1 MGDMG
6 TGTGRAIIPLR
17 MESVIQVEGLVKRY
31 GSLTAVDDISFTVE
45 SGEVFGILGPN
56 GAGKTTTLEILEGLQ
71 RPTEGRASVLGM
83 DLQRHSSQLKERI
96 GVQLQAAAYF
106 DHLSLAELLQLF
118 GSFYRRCVPADDL
131 LSKVG
136 LYERRTSLLRKL
148 SGGQKQAFT
157 LAAALVN
164 DPELVILDE
173 PTTGLDPRARREI
186 WDLIRLIKDEGKTVV
201 LTTHYMEEAATLCGR
216 VAIMHQGR
224 ILTVGSPDDLVGQLG
239 ASHRVRVSAAC
250 ELPVAGLAGGASAF
264 AASRNGD
271 EYHYE
276 LALEEPA
283 SAVQVLLHHASEHG
297 IQLQRLEVLPA
308 TLEDVF
314 LKLTGRGLEE

>member
-1 MGDMG
+1 M
-6 TGTGRAIIPLR
+6 
-17 MESVIQVEGLVKRY
+17 
-31 GSLTAVDDISFTVE
+31 
-45 SGEVFGILGPN
+45 
-56 GAGKTTTLEILEGLQ
+56 
-71 RPTEGRASVLGM
+71 
-83 DLQRHSSQLKERI
+83 
-96 GVQLQAAAYF
+96 
-106 DHLSLAELLQLF
+106 
-118 GSFYRRCVPADDL
+118 
-131 LSKVG
+131 G

-173 PTTGLDPRARREI
+173 PTTGLDPRARHEI

-250 ELPVAGLAGGASAF
+250 ELPVAGLAGTASAS
-264 AASRNGD
+264 AVSRNGD
-271 EYHYE
+271 DYHYE
-276 LALEEPA
+276 LTMEEPA
-283 SAVQVLLHHASEHG
+283 AAVQALLSHASEHG

-314 LKLTGRGLEE
+314 LKLTGRGLQE

>member
-1 MGDMG
+1 MRA
-6 TGTGRAIIPLR
+6 TRAIIPAY
-17 MESVIQVEGLVKRY
+17 MEPVIQVQGLVKRY
-31 GSLTAVDDISFTVE
+31 GSLTAVNDISFTVE
-45 SGEVFGILGPN
+45 AGETFGILGPN
-56 GAGKTTTLEILEGLQ
+56 GAGKTTTLEIIEGLQ
-71 RPTEGRASVLGM
+71 QPTQGTACVLGM
-83 DLQRHSSQLKERI
+83 DVQRQSSQLKERI

-106 DHLSLAELLQLF
+106 DHLTLTEILQLF
-118 GSFYRRCVPADDL
+118 GSFYRRSVPPTEL

-136 LYERRTSLLRKL
+136 LYERRTSVLKRL

-173 PTTGLDPRARREI
+173 PTTGLDPRARHDL
-186 WDLIRLIKDEGKTVV
+186 WDLVRRIEGEGKTIV
-201 LTTHYMEEAATLCGR
+201 LTTHYMEEAAALCRR

-224 ILTVGSPDDLVGQLG
+224 ILTVGTPDELVSQLG
-239 ASHRVRVSAAC
+239 AAYRVRVSAAA
-250 ELPVAGLAGGASAF
+250 ELPISQLVNGASEWVD
-264 AASRNGD
+264 RQQGD
-271 EYHYE
+271 GHQYE

-283 SAVQVLLHHASEHG
+283 AAVQALLGHASEHG

-314 LKLTGRGLEE
+314 LQLTGRGLQE